1 MRLHDKVVVITG
13 ASGLLGKEHA
23 KAVLS
28 EGGSVALL
36 DIQYSELTKFA
47 DSLDV
52 EKKSKT
58 RIFECDITDELQV
71 IEVSKVIE
79 EQLGGVTGLVNNA
92 AINASVEGGMRGFT
106 RFEDFSID
114 VWNREIAVGLTGAM
128 ICSRVFGNAM
138 IKNSLAGSMVHIASD
153 HGIIAPNQNLYRIK
167 GLAED
172 LQPVKPI
179 SYSVVK
185 HGLIGLSRYI
195 STYWSNQNIRSN
207 ALCPGGV
214 RNGQD
219 QEFLNEFSKLV
230 PLGRPA
236 DPDEYHGAL
245 IFLLSN
251 ESSYMTGATLV
262 VDGGRSVW

>member
-1 MRLHDKVVVITG
+1 MRLREKVIVITG

-23 KAVLS
+23 KAVLAQ
-28 EGGSVALL
+28 GGSVALL
-36 DIQYSELTKFA
+36 DIQYGELLKFI
-47 DSLDV
+47 DSLDS
-52 EKKSKT
+52 EERGRT
-58 RIFECDITDELQV
+58 RIFDCDITNEPQV
-71 IEVSKVIE
+71 IEISKIILNE
-79 EQLGGVTGLVNNA
+79 LGVVTGLVNNA
-92 AINASVEGGMRGFT
+92 AINASVEGGMKGFT

-114 VWNREIAVGLTGAM
+114 SWNKEIAVGLTGAM
-128 ICSRVFGNAM
+128 ICSKVFGNMM
-138 IKNSLAGSMVHIASD
+138 IENGVAGSIVHIASD
-153 HGIIAPNQNLYRIK
+153 HGIIAPNQNLYRVE
-167 GLAED
+167 GLADE
-172 LQPVKPI
+172 LQPVKPV

-195 STYWSNQNIRSN
+195 STYWSKQNIRSN

-219 QEFLNEFSKLV
+219 ESFLAEFSKLV
-230 PLGRPA
+230 PMGRPA

-251 ESSYMTGATLV
+251 DSSYMTGATLV

>member
-1 MRLHDKVVVITG
+1 
-13 ASGLLGKEHA
+13 
-23 KAVLS
+23 
-28 EGGSVALL
+28 
-36 DIQYSELTKFA
+36 
-47 DSLDV
+47 
-52 EKKSKT
+52 
-58 RIFECDITDELQV
+58 
-71 IEVSKVIE
+71 
-79 EQLGGVTGLVNNA
+79 
-92 AINASVEGGMRGFT
+92 MRGFT

-114 VWNREIAVGLTGAM
+114 VWNTEIAVGLTGAM

-138 IKNSLAGSMVHIASD
+138 IKNNLAGSMVHIASD

-219 QEFLNEFSKLV
+219 QDFLNEFSKLV